1 MEYVFALPDACSV
14 AYGTVGVWVSKD
26 EAWFADDPFVEAH
39 PEMFSA
45 IPPRPRSTVGR
56 SVEQVPLSQVAS
68 TARKGRGNG

>member
-45 IPPRPRSTVGR
+45 TPPRVRSTVGR
-56 SVEQVPLSQVAS
+56 SAEQVPLSQAVA
-68 TARKGRGNG
+68 APRKGRTNG